1 MDICRIVSYL
11 KTHLWDDDEP
21 TLSRIAQEHG
31 YSAFHLSRE
40 FKNQAGYSIRQCIE
54 ALRVQR
60 GIEQMM
66 DHGMSV
72 TDSASLRAT
81 AALVP
86 SPTRS
91 KTHRCDG
98 T

>member
-40 FKNQAGYSIRQCIE
+40 FKNQAGYSIRD
-54 ALRVQR
+54 V
-60 GIEQMM
+60 
-66 DHGMSV
+66 H
-72 TDSASLRAT
+72 
-81 AALVP
+81 
-86 SPTRS
+86 
-91 KTHRCDG
+91 
-98 T
+98 

>member
-21 TLSRIAQEHG
+21 TISRIAQEHG

-40 FKNQAGYSIRQCIE
+40 FKNQAGYSIRECIE
-54 ALRVQR
+54 ALRIQR
-60 GIEQMM
+60 GIEQIM

-72 TDSASLRAT
+72 GQRPRRGLQQPWY
-81 AALVP
+81 LLQHVQ
-86 SPTRS
+86 